1 MKTPNWW
8 EITTP
13 HKDITDGHF
22 DESIFAADLGN
33 VMDKNAPMEYMDG
46 AMFFEKTYLTKG
58 LKELLESV
66 LQRTCGKGV
75 GQSVIQLQT
84 PFGGGK
90 THSLLGLFHLF
101 KEAEKLS
108 HIDAVKTVK
117 KASKVKKISNVK
129 VAAFIG
135 THANALEDKTPWGE
149 IADQL
154 GLYEMMKVDDEARIA
169 PGKRRCAWRH
179 PWPRGSVDRRGV
191 GPDGHRTARRRARC
205 AAGNTPCSP
214 TSMFRRSACPA
225 TPPWSAPT
233 RHSRRC
239 CISPH
244 PCRWRRSC
252 GSCRWA

>member
-108 HIDAVKTVK
+108 HIDAVKVVK
-117 KASKVKKISNVK
+117 KSSKVLFSNSSNKKKYQSLGYSEYMQLVRINNKRNMQGKIENIKIKKSFYK
-129 VAAFIG
+129 S
-135 THANALEDKTPWGE
+135 LEAVS
-149 IADQL
+149 I
-154 GLYEMMKVDDEARIA
+154 I
-169 PGKRRCAWRH
+169 
-179 PWPRGSVDRRGV
+179 
-191 GPDGHRTARRRARC
+191 
-205 AAGNTPCSP
+205 
-214 TSMFRRSACPA
+214 
-225 TPPWSAPT
+225 
-233 RHSRRC
+233 
-239 CISPH
+239 
-244 PCRWRRSC
+244 
-252 GSCRWA
+252 